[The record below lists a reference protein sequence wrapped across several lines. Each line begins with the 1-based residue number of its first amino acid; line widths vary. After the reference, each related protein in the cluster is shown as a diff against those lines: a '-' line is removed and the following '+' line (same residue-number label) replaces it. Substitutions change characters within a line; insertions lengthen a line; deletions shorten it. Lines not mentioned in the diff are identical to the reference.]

1 MVCAKLKPAV
11 SGLAQEFPGKVD
23 ARNVDATEP
32 EARNELNSLGIKSHG
47 LVIRADD
54 GRFLWKE
61 SGHTVVMDDV
71 RGALRQI
78 LD

>member
-1 MVCAKLKPAV
+1 M
-11 SGLAQEFPGKVD
+11 SGLAQEFPGEVN
-23 ARNVDATEP
+23 ARNVDASEP
-32 EARNELNSLGIKSHG
+32 EARTELNALDIKSHG

-61 SGHTVVMDDV
+61 SGHTVNMDDV
-71 RGALRQI
+71 RGALHQI

>member
-1 MVCAKLKPAV
+1 V
-11 SGLAQEFPGKVD
+11 SGLAQEFPGEVN
-23 ARNVDATEP
+23 ARNVDASEP
-32 EARNELNSLGIKSHG
+32 EARNELNALDIKSHG

-61 SGHTVVMDDV
+61 SGHNVDMDDV
-71 RGALRQI
+71 RGALHQI

>member
-11 SGLAQEFPGKVD
+11 SGLAQEFPGKVT

-32 EARNELNSLGIKSHG
+32 EARSELNALGIKSHG
-47 LVIRADD
+47 LVIRAAD
-54 GRFLWKE
+54 GRYLWKE
-61 SGHTVVMDDV
+61 VGHTVRMEDV
-71 RGALRQI
+71 RGALHQI

>member
-1 MVCAKLKPAV
+1 VVCAKLKPAV
-11 SGLAQEFPGKVD
+11 SGLAQEFPGEVN
-23 ARNVDATEP
+23 ARNVDASEP
-32 EARNELNSLGIKSHG
+32 EARTELNALDIKSHG

-61 SGHTVVMDDV
+61 SGHTVNMDDV
-71 RGALRQI
+71 RGALHQI